1 MRLRRSQ
8 WLLCLLAAV
17 LNLGGGPMTWAR
29 ASGQP
34 DCHDAG
40 RESQSEMSPDCAGHA
55 PPESP
60 SGPERDGPACCE
72 NGSCDCAVS
81 HTLSPFDTR
90 LEGWQT
96 IFEEPSEFHPGNLPS
111 VVIDDSLRPPIR

>member
-1 MRLRRSQ
+1 MRTRRSQ

-17 LNLGGGPMTWAR
+17 LNLGGGPMAWAQ
-29 ASGQP
+29 ATGQS

-40 RESQSEMSPDCAGHA
+40 RQSVSETSPDCAGHSLA
-55 PPESP
+55 ESP
-60 SGPERDGPACCE
+60 GDPVRDAPACCE

-81 HTLSPFDTR
+81 HTPSLVDVRPER
-90 LEGWQT
+90 WQA
-96 IFEEPSEFHPGNLPS
+96 IFGKPSECHPRNLPS